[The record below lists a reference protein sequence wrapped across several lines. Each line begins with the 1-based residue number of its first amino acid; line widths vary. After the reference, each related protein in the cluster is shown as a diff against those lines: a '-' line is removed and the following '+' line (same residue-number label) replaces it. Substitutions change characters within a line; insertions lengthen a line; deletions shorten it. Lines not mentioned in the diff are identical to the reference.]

1 MPALCVLARRGSSLT
16 GGVVQ
21 DWRGSRDRA
30 EGDGRPQRHSA
41 RRIRAQG
48 EEVGG
53 GKGQI
58 DAALVAS
65 GREPA
70 SISKY
75 RLGVGLLLAEDPESA
90 HHESLRNCFA

>member
-1 MPALCVLARRGSSLT
+1 M
-16 GGVVQ
+16 
-21 DWRGSRDRA
+21 
-30 EGDGRPQRHSA
+30 DGRSVTLRDEFALMETKS
-41 RRIRAQG
+41 
-48 EEVGG
+48 EE

-75 RLGVGLLLAEDPESA
+75 RLGVGFLLAEDPESA
-90 HHESLRNCFA
+90 HHESLRNRFA